1 MNERAQAIEVLREAK
16 AILADRL
23 TEKVVEQAE
32 EILADARGDS
42 YLNEIDS
49 VYEQV
54 GLKLAHVNQMLS
66 NLPPPEPADVQ
77 PRHPAAATDL
87 PDDTFTAMTEPAPSA
102 DAVVENAIP
111 ALPGPMLAQAPA
123 LPAPKTA
130 DKGQDRATTAA
141 LQAFAAQ
148 IQAGDLLAAGRT
160 LAALFEVEDSRAIAC
175 AATFA
180 QRVRHEAAFFR
191 KAMELRGEL
200 HSPNPQRALLLL
212 LDCFGLAR
220 GEAAEV
226 LRNLQRRRRPPFG

>member
-1 MNERAQAIEVLREAK
+1 MNDRARAIETLREAK
-16 AILADRL
+16 ALLADRL
-23 TEKVVEQAE
+23 TERVVLLAE
-32 EILADARGDS
+32 DILADARGDS
-42 YLNEIDS
+42 YMNEIDS

-54 GLKLAHVNQMLS
+54 GLKLAHVSQMLS
-66 NLPPPEPADVQ
+66 NLPPPEPAGRE
-77 PRHPAAATDL
+77 PRQGAMGYDL

-102 DAVVENAIP
+102 DAVVETVIP
-111 ALPGPMLAQAPA
+111 ALLGPLVANAPA
-123 LPAPKTA
+123 LPAPKAA
-130 DKGQDRATTAA
+130 DLSKDRATTAA

-160 LAALFEVEDSRAIAC
+160 LAALFELDESRAIAC

-191 KAMELRGEL
+191 KAMELKSEV
-200 HSPNPQRALLLL
+200 HSSNPQRALVLL

-226 LRNLQRRRRPPFG
+226 LRNLQRRRRHHFG